1 MKRIMSIVLCIS
13 MVMVATVSAY
23 ALNITEEESKTYT
36 IELKMTSDEQEIEF
50 MKEFNANLNCDYNDT
65 SNGIKLNI
73 TNVEKA
79 DRKIF
84 ISGEGVVNL
93 NDNEMSFFFER
104 QQLFYTTIQGEKL
117 YDGSIEII
125 LECNGKNV
133 GGILDVTMKT
143 DYTDAILSLTLNNSL
158 DNSQYILLYG
168 DTFEA
173 QIAYTQQVTS
183 DYTLAVASSEN
194 EIVSSTSTSTKYAS
208 EITGS
213 KFHHVTNVSDKELDG
228 TETEKQMIIMSIA
241 KYDPRCKQEESGSEL
256 IRVFTRSYNAVKY
269 VDSAIQAIPYRVK
282 ASFACGKANNENPF
296 IAIERTN
303 PQNGSSGMLKT
314 FSILTAYLPDAT
326 ANVIANV
333 ILAFSEF
340 TSTSVKITDHLNTGA
355 DTKAA
360 FNVLVYDSLN
370 LDASAAIDLP
380 SSTHSSDAELN
391 EKNGVAFVVDYDE
404 NSLAPA
410 SGGYARATCTATVTY
425 RFLLGTETRFVSAD
439 TGTPTYT
446 HILYGKNY

>member
-1 MKRIMSIVLCIS
+1 MKKIMSIVLCIS
-13 MVMVATVSAY
+13 IIIVATVSAY
-23 ALNITEEESKTYT
+23 ALNITEEEIKTYT

-50 MKEFNANLNCDYNDT
+50 MKEFNAKLNCDYNDN

-73 TNVEKA
+73 TNVEKV

-84 ISGEGVVNL
+84 ISGEGIVNL
-93 NDNEMSFFFER
+93 NDDELSFFFER
-104 QQLFYTTIQGEKL
+104 QQLFDTTIQGEKL
-117 YDGSIEII
+117 YDGSIEIV
-125 LECNGKNV
+125 LECNGKNID
-133 GGILDVTMKT
+133 GILDITMKT
-143 DYTDAILSLTLNNSL
+143 DYTDAVMSLTLKNLL

-168 DTFEA
+168 DTFES
-173 QIAYTQQVTS
+173 QVAYTQQVTN
-183 DYTLAVASSEN
+183 DYALAVASSEN
-194 EIVSSTSTSTKYAS
+194 EIVSGTPISTKEADAT
-208 EITGS
+208 TGG

-228 TETEKQMIIMSIA
+228 AETEKQMIIMSIA

-269 VDSAIQAIPYRVK
+269 VDNAIQAIPYRVK
-282 ASFACGKANNENPF
+282 ASFACGKANNDNPF

-303 PQNGSSGMLKT
+303 PQNGSSTMLKT
-314 FSILTAYLPDAT
+314 FSILTEYIPNAT
-326 ANVIANV
+326 ATVIANA

-340 TSTSVKITDHLNTGA
+340 TTTSVKITDHLNTGA

-370 LDASAAIDLP
+370 LDASASIDLP
-380 SSTHSSDAELN
+380 SSTYSSDAELN

-410 SGGYARATCTATVTY
+410 SGGYAYATCTATVTY
-425 RFLLGTETRFVSAD
+425 RFLLDTETRFVSAD

-446 HILYGKNY
+446 HKLFAKNY